1 MCNIPLKLDE
11 KLAMLCCKYPN
22 LELLQRCCT
31 KYLRVLDLNLDAVVA
46 DNRVD
51 IILYLKSM
59 LADGEHSKFY
69 RNVVRKAAQAGKLD
83 ILMTIGS
90 ENCIDGFQDN
100 TNIVLYN
107 GHKSVVKFLLQ
118 CNQSRISTYQVY
130 HVIRGGSLEMLKFCV
145 EEMGHFEPQQ
155 YVLTAVESSS
165 VDILDY
171 LIHNGA
177 VLHPEYIERFTIY
190 APLDASSQVLP
201 ISSHHIPLLSNQML
215 MLRYLYTHG
224 HIYDLQTFICK
235 YSHSDDVVKYFHS
248 IGELK
253 ECKNSIILSA
263 LYREDFKMIDLI
275 KV

>member
-1 MCNIPLKLDE
+1 
-11 KLAMLCCKYPN
+11 
-22 LELLQRCCT
+22 
-31 KYLRVLDLNLDAVVA
+31 VLDLNLDAVVA

-59 LADGEHSKFY
+59 LADGEHSKFN
-69 RNVVRKAAQAGKLD
+69 RDIVRKAVQAGKLD

-90 ENCIDGFQDN
+90 ENCMDGLQDN
-100 TNIVLYN
+100 TNIALYN

-118 CNQSRISTYQVY
+118 CNQSRILMYQVY
-130 HVIRGGSLEMLKFCV
+130 HVIRGGSLEMLKFFV
-145 EEMGHFEPQQ
+145 GELEQFDPQEHIS
-155 YVLTAVESSS
+155 TALESSS

-177 VLHPEYIERFTIY
+177 VISPDDLKHFIIY

-201 ISSHHIPLLSNQML
+201 ISSHHIPHLSKQML
-215 MLRYLYTHG
+215 MLQYLYTHG